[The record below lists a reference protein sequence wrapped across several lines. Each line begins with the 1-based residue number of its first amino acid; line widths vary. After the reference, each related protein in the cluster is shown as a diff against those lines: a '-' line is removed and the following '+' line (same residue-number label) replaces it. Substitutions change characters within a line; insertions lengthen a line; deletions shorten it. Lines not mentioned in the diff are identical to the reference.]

1 MNIENNNDIQK
12 IFNGENLINFLEI
25 KGVQKIFNEGKD
37 NQSIALK
44 GIDLSISQEEFIVI
58 SGPSGSGKSTLL
70 NIIGGL
76 DDATKG
82 SVILDETEI
91 TTLSENSL
99 ALFRREHIGFVFQS
113 YNLVPVLTV
122 KENIEYVMKLLGY
135 SQKQCDDRVLE
146 VAREL
151 DIDAY
156 LNKLPDHL
164 SGGQQQRVAVARA
177 VASKPKLILADEP
190 TANLDSV
197 NGEKLME
204 LMEKLNKDEKI
215 TIIFSS
221 HDPMVISKARR
232 SIVLKDGLIFED
244 IVR

>member
-1 MNIENNNDIQK
+1 M
-12 IFNGENLINFLEI
+12 NFLEI
-25 KGVQKIFNEGKD
+25 KNIQKIFNEGKD

-204 LMEKLNKDEKI
+204 LMEKLNSDEKI

>member
-1 MNIENNNDIQK
+1 M
-12 IFNGENLINFLEI
+12 NFLT
-25 KGVQKIFNEGKD
+25 VQNVKKVFNEGSES
-37 NQSIALK
+37 QSNALM
-44 GIDLSISQEEFIVI
+44 GIDLSIGKEEFIVI

-76 DDATKG
+76 DTP
-82 SVILDETEI
+82 SVGRVKLEGTVITE
-91 TTLSENSL
+91 LNENDL
-99 ALFRREHIGFVFQS
+99 ALFRRENIGFVFQA
-113 YNLVPVLTV
+113 YNLIPVLTV
-122 KENIEYVMKLLGY
+122 KENIEYVMRLMGIPQ
-135 SQKQCDDRVLE
+135 SECDARVLE

-190 TANLDSV
+190 TANLDTV
-197 NGEKLME
+197 NAQKLME
-204 LMEKLNKDEKI
+204 LMRRLNAEEKV

-232 SIVLKDGLIFED
+232 SIVLRDGSIIED
-244 IVR
+244 TLRA